1 MAMHGV
7 DRLILVRHAMPIVQP
22 DVPSDQWQLGAEGRA
37 EARSLRSRLSEPA
50 YFVAS
55 DEPKA
60 EQTLRELA
68 GESSVSIDPGFREV
82 RRPHIWSDEYRM
94 VAREYVNGI
103 RPRGWE
109 DHVHVAERFATA
121 VARHA
126 TIAAATGRAL
136 VIGTHGLAPTVW
148 LTTVMRLDPS
158 PAQFWERLRFPDLI
172 DVNLLHGT
180 ATRRR
185 PR

>member
-1 MAMHGV
+1 
-7 DRLILVRHAMPIVQP
+7 MPIVEP
-22 DVPSDQWQLGAEGRA
+22 DVPSDQWQLGEEGRA

-60 EQTLRELA
+60 VQTLEEVA
-68 GESSVSIDPGFREV
+68 GETSVSTDPGFREV
-82 RRPHIWSDEYRM
+82 RRPHVWSEDYRL
-94 VAREYVNGI
+94 VARAYVNGI
-103 RPRGWE
+103 RPGEWE
-109 DHVHVAERFATA
+109 DHVQVADRFAAA
-121 VARHA
+121 VAKHA
-126 TIAAATGRAL
+126 AIAAAMGHAL

-148 LTTVMRLDPS
+148 LATVMRLDPS

-172 DVNLLHGT
+172 DVDLLHGT

-185 PR
+185 AR